1 MITFEALNQLASTP
15 QEMMW
20 LRERMETLSV
30 KESLI
35 LSAALMGKPTCDARG
50 VINIFQS
57 MPDYEVCYPA
67 GSYEALGRFCLRY
80 DAQLPQELGDY
91 IDLEQLGKN
100 YEDKHPGVFIG
111 NCYVEYSYQGPATRY
126 HGTNLA
132 ACVDDGWSVKV
143 KLASERCPDGVWLR
157 LPDYEDANDN
167 RPDEMR
173 ITLDELGVKGV
184 DECTLL
190 EARCILPE
198 VGDLTEQY
206 DRASDLVY
214 DGQNLGFVLDER
226 GQGMQNFMELYA
238 GALEYEDCRTLAE
251 ALDIAE
257 NLNRYEVVP
266 ADGLREYAEQ
276 ELKKQ
281 GVTLPESVT
290 ASFRY
295 EEYAANLL
303 EQRGFIPTRDE
314 SVYVGKEGQTFSQ
327 NLNRLTNG
335 MSMK

>member
-1 MITFEALNQLASTP
+1 MKTFEALNRLPSTP

-35 LSAALMGKPTCDARG
+35 LSAALMGKPACDARD
-50 VINIFQS
+50 VINIFQTMS
-57 MPDYEVCYPA
+57 DYEVCYPA

-100 YEDKHPGVFIG
+100 YEDEHPGAFIG

-126 HGTNLA
+126 DGTNLA

-157 LPDYEDANDN
+157 LPDYEDANDG

-173 ITLDELGVKGV
+173 ITLDELDVKGV

-257 NLNRYEVVP
+257 SLNRYEIIPDVS
-266 ADGLREYAEQ
+266 LREYAEQ

-281 GVTLPESVT
+281 GVALPESVA
-290 ASFRY
+290 ASFHY
-295 EEYAANLL
+295 EEYAAALL
-303 EQRGFIPTRDE
+303 ERRGFLLTRDE
-314 SVYVGKEGQTFSQ
+314 SAYVGKVGQTFS
-327 NLNRLTNG
+327 G
-335 MSMK
+335 MTMT

>member
-1 MITFEALNQLASTP
+1 MKTFEALNRLPSTP

-35 LSAALMGKPTCDARG
+35 LSAALMGKPACDARD
-50 VINIFQS
+50 VINIFQTMS
-57 MPDYEVCYPA
+57 DYEVCYPA

-100 YEDKHPGVFIG
+100 YEDEHPGVFIG

-126 HGTNLA
+126 DGTNLA
-132 ACVDDGWSVKV
+132 ACVDDGWSIKL
-143 KLASERCPDGVWLR
+143 KLASKRCPDGVWLR
-157 LPDYEDANDN
+157 LPDYEDANDG

-206 DRASDLVY
+206 DRVSDLVY

-314 SVYVGKEGQTFSQ
+314 SVYVGKVGQTFS
-327 NLNRLTNG
+327 G
-335 MSMK
+335 MAMT

>member
-1 MITFEALNQLASTP
+1 
-15 QEMMW
+15 MW

-35 LSAALMGKPTCDARG
+35 LSAALMGKPACDARD

-57 MPDYEVCYPA
+57 LSDYEVCYPA

-80 DAQLPQELGDY
+80 DAQLPRELGDY
-91 IDLEQLGKN
+91 IELEQLGKT
-100 YEDKHPGVFIG
+100 YEDEHPGVFIG
-111 NCYVEYSYQGPATRY
+111 KCYVEYPNQDPALRY
-126 HGTNLA
+126 DGSNLA
-132 ACVDDGWSVKV
+132 ACLDDGWSIKV
-143 KLASERCPDGVWLR
+143 KLASKRCPDGVWLR
-157 LPDYEDANDN
+157 LPDYEDANDG

-173 ITLDELGVKGV
+173 ITLDELGVKSV
-184 DECTLL
+184 DECKLL

-198 VGDLTEQY
+198 VGDLAEQY
-206 DRASDLVY
+206 ERTSDLVY

-238 GALEYEDCRTLAE
+238 GALEYEDRRTLAE

-276 ELKKQ
+276 ELKRQ

>member
-1 MITFEALNQLASTP
+1 MT
-15 QEMMW
+15 
-20 LRERMETLSV
+20 R
-30 KESLI
+30 
-35 LSAALMGKPTCDARG
+35 
-50 VINIFQS
+50 
-57 MPDYEVCYPA
+57 
-67 GSYEALGRFCLRY
+67 
-80 DAQLPQELGDY
+80 PQELGDY

-100 YEDKHPGVFIG
+100 YEDEHPGGFIG
-111 NCYVEYSYQGPATRY
+111 DCYVEYSYQGPATRY
-126 HGTNLA
+126 DGKNLA

-143 KLASERCPDGVWLR
+143 KLASERCRDGLWLR
-157 LPDYEDANDN
+157 LPDYEDANDG

-173 ITLDELGVKGV
+173 ITLDELGVNGV

-257 NLNRYEVVP
+257 SLNRYEIIPDVS
-266 ADGLREYAEQ
+266 LREYAEQ

-281 GVTLPESVT
+281 GVALPESVA
-290 ASFRY
+290 ASFHY
-295 EEYAANLL
+295 EEYAAALL
-303 EQRGFIPTRDE
+303 ERRGFLLTRDE
-314 SVYVGKEGQTFSQ
+314 SAYVGKVGQTFS
-327 NLNRLTNG
+327 G
-335 MSMK
+335 MTMT

>member
-1 MITFEALNQLASTP
+1 MKTFEALNRLPSTP

-35 LSAALMGKPTCDARG
+35 LSAALMGKPACDARD
-50 VINIFQS
+50 VINIFQTMS
-57 MPDYEVCYPA
+57 DYEVCYPA

-100 YEDKHPGVFIG
+100 YEDEHPGAFIG

-126 HGTNLA
+126 DGTNLA

-157 LPDYEDANDN
+157 LPDYEDANDG

-257 NLNRYEVVP
+257 SLNRYEIIPDVS
-266 ADGLREYAEQ
+266 LREYAEQ

-281 GVTLPESVT
+281 GVALPESVA
-290 ASFRY
+290 ASFHY
-295 EEYAANLL
+295 EEYAAALL
-303 EQRGFIPTRDE
+303 ERRGVLLTRD
-314 SVYVGKEGQTFSQ
+314 
-327 NLNRLTNG
+327 
-335 MSMK
+335 

>member
-1 MITFEALNQLASTP
+1 MKTFEALNRLPSTP

-35 LSAALMGKPTCDARG
+35 LSAALMGKPACDARD
-50 VINIFQS
+50 VINIFQTMS
-57 MPDYEVCYPA
+57 DYEVCYPA

-100 YEDKHPGVFIG
+100 YEDEHPGVFIG

-126 HGTNLA
+126 DGTNLA

-157 LPDYEDANDN
+157 LPDYEDTNDG

-184 DECTLL
+184 DERTLL

-257 NLNRYEVVP
+257 SLNRYEIIPDVS
-266 ADGLREYAEQ
+266 LREYAEQ

-281 GVTLPESVT
+281 GVALPESVA
-290 ASFRY
+290 ASFHY
-295 EEYAANLL
+295 EEYAAALL
-303 EQRGFIPTRDE
+303 ERRGFLLTRDD
-314 SVYVGKEGQTFSQ
+314 SAYVGKVGQTFF
-327 NLNRLTNG
+327 G
-335 MSMK
+335 MTMT

>member
-1 MITFEALNQLASTP
+1 MKTFEALNRLPSTP

-35 LSAALMGKPTCDARG
+35 LSAALMGKPACDARG

-80 DAQLPQELGDY
+80 DAKLPRELGDY
-91 IDLEQLGKN
+91 IELEQLGKT
-100 YEDKHPGVFIG
+100 YEDEHPGVFIG
-111 NCYVEYSYQGPATRY
+111 NCYVEYPNQDPALRY
-126 HGTNLA
+126 DGSNLA
-132 ACVDDGWSVKV
+132 ACLDDGWSIKV
-143 KLASERCPDGVWLR
+143 KLASERCRDGLWLR
-157 LPDYEDANDN
+157 LPDYEDANDG

-173 ITLDELGVKGV
+173 ITLDELGVNGV

-257 NLNRYEVVP
+257 SLNRYEIIPDVS
-266 ADGLREYAEQ
+266 LREYAEQ

-281 GVTLPESVT
+281 GVALPESVA
-290 ASFRY
+290 ASFHY
-295 EEYAANLL
+295 EEYAAALL
-303 EQRGFIPTRDE
+303 ERRGFLLTRDE
-314 SVYVGKEGQTFSQ
+314 SAYVGKVGQTFS
-327 NLNRLTNG
+327 G
-335 MSMK
+335 MTMT

>member
-1 MITFEALNQLASTP
+1 MKTFEALNRLPSTP

-35 LSAALMGKPTCDARG
+35 LSAALMGKSACDARD

-57 MPDYEVCYPA
+57 MSDYEVCYPA

-80 DAQLPQELGDY
+80 DAQLSQELGDY

-100 YEDKHPGVFIG
+100 YEDEHPGVFIG

-126 HGTNLA
+126 DGTNLA

-281 GVTLPESVT
+281 GVTLPESVA

-314 SVYVGKEGQTFSQ
+314 SVYVGKEGQTFS
-327 NLNRLTNG
+327 G
-335 MSMK
+335 MTMT

>member
-1 MITFEALNQLASTP
+1 MKTFEALNRLPSTP

-35 LSAALMGKPTCDARG
+35 LSAALMGKPACDARD
-50 VINIFQS
+50 VINIFQTMS
-57 MPDYEVCYPA
+57 DYEVCYPA

-100 YEDKHPGVFIG
+100 YEDEHPGAFIG

-126 HGTNLA
+126 DGTNLA

-157 LPDYEDANDN
+157 LPDYEDANDG

-190 EARCILPE
+190 EARCILPDA
-198 VGDLTEQY
+198 GDLTEQY

-251 ALDIAE
+251 VLDIAE
-257 NLNRYEVVP
+257 NLNRYEIIPDVS
-266 ADGLREYAEQ
+266 LREYAEQ

-281 GVTLPESVT
+281 GVALPESVA
-290 ASFRY
+290 ASFHY
-295 EEYAANLL
+295 EEYAAALL
-303 EQRGFIPTRDE
+303 ERRGFLLTRDE
-314 SVYVGKEGQTFSQ
+314 SAYVGKVGQTFS
-327 NLNRLTNG
+327 G
-335 MSMK
+335 MTMT

>member
-1 MITFEALNQLASTP
+1 MKTFESLNRLPSTP

-20 LRERMETLSV
+20 LQERMETLSV

-67 GSYEALGRFCLRY
+67 GSYEQLGRFSLRY
-80 DAQLPQELGDY
+80 EAQLPRELGDY
-91 IDLEQLGKN
+91 IELEQLGKA
-100 YEDKHPGVFIG
+100 YEDEHPGVFIG
-111 NCYVEYSYQGPATRY
+111 NCYVEYPNQDPALRY
-126 HGTNLA
+126 DGSNLA
-132 ACVDDGWSVKV
+132 ACLDDGWSVKL
-143 KLASERCPDGVWLR
+143 KLASPRCPDGVWLR
-157 LPDYEDANDN
+157 LPDYEDANDG

-251 ALDIAE
+251 VLDIAE
-257 NLNRYEVVP
+257 NLNRYEIIPDVS
-266 ADGLREYAEQ
+266 LREYAEQ

-281 GVTLPESVT
+281 GVALPESVA
-290 ASFRY
+290 ASFHY
-295 EEYAANLL
+295 EEYAAALL
-303 EQRGFIPTRDE
+303 EQRGFMLTRDE
-314 SVYVGKEGQTFSQ
+314 SAYVGKVGQTFSG
-327 NLNRLTNG
+327 LT
-335 MSMK
+335 MT